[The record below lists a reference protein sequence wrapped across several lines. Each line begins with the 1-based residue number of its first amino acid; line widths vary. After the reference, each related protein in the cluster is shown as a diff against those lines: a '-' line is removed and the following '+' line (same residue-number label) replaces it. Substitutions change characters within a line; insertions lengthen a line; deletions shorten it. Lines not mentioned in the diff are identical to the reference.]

1 MVWGA
6 HMDWNVLRRSEN
18 VEDERGSRGGGVV
31 RGAIPLGLGGL
42 VVVLVGSML
51 LGLNPLQV
59 LSLLSGGGGGTSSHV
74 QTSPP
79 PSDKTADFVRAV
91 LGDTEDTWQRIFRQ
105 QLSTPYQEPTLVL
118 FSGGINSA
126 CGFAGTA
133 VGPFYCP
140 RDAKVYL
147 DMSFFQ
153 AIRAATGPDA
163 DFARAYAIA
172 HEVGHH
178 VQHLVGISDKARQ
191 AQARAGQA
199 TANRLSVQ
207 IELQADCFA
216 GVWGH
221 HTAERGL
228 INQQD
233 VATALQT
240 AAQIGDDY
248 LQRRAKGTI
257 APETFTHGSSQQRVH
272 WFQRGLTSGDIRQ
285 CDTFAAQ

>member
-1 MVWGA
+1 
-6 HMDWNVLRRSEN
+6 MDWQDLRRSEN
-18 VEDERGSRGGGVV
+18 VDDERGSDGGRAFRGTV
-31 RGAIPLGLGGL
+31 PLGIGGL
-42 VVVLVGSML
+42 IVVVVGSL
-51 LGLNPLQV
+51 LFGFNPLQV
-59 LSLLSGGGGGTSSHV
+59 LSLLSGGGGETPSHV
-74 QTSPP
+74 QHSPP
-79 PSDKTADFVRAV
+79 PNDKTADFVRAV
-91 LGDTEDTWQRIFRQ
+91 LGDTEDTWQQIFRQ
-105 QLSTPYQEPTLVL
+105 QRSTPYQAPTLVL
-118 FSGGINSA
+118 FQGGINSA
-126 CGFAGTA
+126 CGFSETA

-147 DMSFFQ
+147 DMSFFRAIQ
-153 AIRAATGPDA
+153 AAAGPDA

-178 VQHLVGISDKARQ
+178 VQHLLGIFDKVRQ
-191 AQARAGQA
+191 AQARADQA
-199 TANRLSVQ
+199 TANQLSVR

-228 INQQD
+228 INAQD

-240 AAQIGDDY
+240 ATQIGDDY
-248 LQRRAKGTI
+248 LQRRAKGTV

-285 CDTFAAQ
+285 CDTFAAQQP

>member
-1 MVWGA
+1 
-6 HMDWNVLRRSEN
+6 MDWNDLRRSEN
-18 VEDERGSRGGGVV
+18 VEDERGSGGGMGRGVV
-31 RGAIPLGLGGL
+31 PLGLGSL
-42 VVVLVGSML
+42 VVVLVGSLL

-59 LSLLSGGGGGTSSHV
+59 LSLLSGGGGGVPLQV
-74 QTSPP
+74 QTGPP
-79 PSDKTADFVRAV
+79 LDDKTADFVRAV
-91 LGDTEDTWQRIFRQ
+91 LGDTEDTWRQIFRQ
-105 QLSTPYQEPTLVL
+105 QLGRVYQEPKLVL
-118 FSGGINSA
+118 FHGGIDSA
-126 CGFAGTA
+126 CGFAETA

-153 AIRAATGPDA
+153 AIQAAAGPQA

-178 VQHLVGISDKARQ
+178 VQHLVGTFDKGRQ
-191 AQARAGQA
+191 SQAPTGQA

-233 VATALQT
+233 VTAALQT

-248 LQRRAKGTI
+248 VQRRSKGTVV
-257 APETFTHGSSQQRVH
+257 PETFTHGSSQQRVH
-272 WFQRGLTSGDIRQ
+272 WFQQGLASGDVQQ
-285 CDTFAAQ
+285 CDTFSASQLSW

>member
-1 MVWGA
+1 
-6 HMDWNVLRRSEN
+6 MDWNDLRRSEN
-18 VEDERGSRGGGVV
+18 VEDERGSGGGMG
-31 RGAIPLGLGGL
+31 RGFIPLGFGGL
-42 VVVLVGSML
+42 VVVLVGSLL

-59 LSLLSGGGGGTSSHV
+59 LSLLSGGGGGRPSQV
-74 QTSPP
+74 QTGPP
-79 PSDKTADFVRAV
+79 PNDTTADFVRAV
-91 LGDTEDTWQRIFRQ
+91 LGDTEDTWRQIFRQ
-105 QLSTPYQEPTLVL
+105 QLGRAYQEPKLVL
-118 FSGGINSA
+118 FSGGIDSA
-126 CGFAGTA
+126 CGFAETA

-140 RDAKVYL
+140 RDTKVYL

-153 AIRAATGPDA
+153 AIQAAAGPQA

-178 VQHLVGISDKARQ
+178 VQHLLGTFDTGQQ
-191 AQARAGQA
+191 AQIHTDQA
-199 TANRLSVQ
+199 TANRRSVRV
-207 IELQADCFA
+207 ELQADCFA

-233 VATALQT
+233 VTAAMQT

-248 LQRRAKGTI
+248 LQRRSKGTV

-272 WFQRGLTSGDIRQ
+272 WFQKGLAHGDIQQ
-285 CDTFAAQ
+285 CDTFSAAQPS

>member
-1 MVWGA
+1 
-6 HMDWNVLRRSEN
+6 MDWQNLRRSEN
-18 VEDERGSRGGGVV
+18 VDDERGSDGGRAFRGTV
-31 RGAIPLGLGGL
+31 PLGIGGL
-42 VVVLVGSML
+42 IVVVVGSL
-51 LGLNPLQV
+51 LFGFNPLQV
-59 LSLLSGGGGGTSSHV
+59 LSLISGGGGETPSHV
-74 QTSPP
+74 QNSPP
-79 PSDKTADFVRAV
+79 PNDKTADFVRAV
-91 LGDTEDTWQRIFRQ
+91 LGDTEDTWQQIFRQ
-105 QLSTPYQEPTLVL
+105 QRSTPYQEPTLVL
-118 FSGGINSA
+118 FQGGINSA
-126 CGFAGTA
+126 CGFSETA

-147 DMSFFQ
+147 DMSFFRAIQ
-153 AIRAATGPDA
+153 AAAGPDA

-178 VQHLVGISDKARQ
+178 VQHLLGIFDKVRQ
-191 AQARAGQA
+191 AQARADQA
-199 TANRLSVQ
+199 TANQLSVR

-216 GVWGH
+216 GMWGH

-228 INQQD
+228 VNVQD

-248 LQRRAKGTI
+248 LQRRAKGTV

-285 CDTFAAQ
+285 CDTFAAQQPSL